1 MTARRIEFP
10 AAAVVPEDR
19 AVFGLEELAVGAV
32 LAFHSDRDPGRVVR
46 REVVALTRAGRLV
59 RRRGAAA
66 EHRSD
71 VVIFDDGHSIA
82 AGYAVMST
90 QWRLAGEG

>member
-1 MTARRIEFP
+1 MTAKRIEFP
-10 AAAVVPEDR
+10 AAAAVAEDR

-32 LAFHSDRDPGRVVR
+32 LAFHSDRGRVVR
-46 REVVALTRAGRLV
+46 REVVAVSRAGRLV

-71 VVIFDDGHSIA
+71 VVMFDGGHSIG